1 MVFQAIGIDCICKN
15 FSTNEKQIEVID
27 QINKMML
34 ETAYTQYLDDQIIDT
49 EATYWRAARAKSCP
63 FFELAFYMGAIASGA
78 SLDTAEAILKLGR
91 LYGEMV
97 QVHDDLS
104 DSFADHCGSDWLQR
118 KSTLPILFARV
129 VNHPEQMRFMT
140 LLENITNL
148 DQVREARGIL
158 LRCGAV
164 SYCLNEIVQRDKIGK
179 QFLADLNLPNS
190 EPLDQVFDHILMPI
204 WKLLKINLE
213 IS

>member
-1 MVFQAIGIDCICKN
+1 
-15 FSTNEKQIEVID
+15 
-27 QINKMML
+27 
-34 ETAYTQYLDDQIIDT
+34 
-49 EATYWRAARAKSCP
+49 
-63 FFELAFYMGAIASGA
+63 MGAIASGA

-97 QVHDDLS
+97 QIHDDLS
-104 DSFADHCGSDWLQR
+104 DSFADDCGSDWLQR

-148 DQVREARGIL
+148 DQVREAQGIL

-190 EPLDQVFDHILMPI
+190 EPLDQVFDHIVTPI
-204 WKLLKINLE
+204 WKLLKINLV